1 MQQLLFSD
9 LMGHYDYEYFFQAKR
24 PRMIS
29 DDDDSQQERNG
40 KNGNS
45 STNGGGSAGDSSQ
58 GHIIYMYFDIHTE
71 GDGLYHNRGKMHDKL
86 R

>member
-1 MQQLLFSD
+1 
-9 LMGHYDYEYFFQAKR
+9 MGHYDYEYFFQAKR

-58 GHIIYMYFDIHTE
+58 GHIIYSDIHT
-71 GDGLYHNRGKMHDKL
+71 GDGGNGPDHNRGNTCMHDKL